1 LNLRSSSFSRKGEKG
16 KLRMPSGN
24 SCPRCGNGKLFD
36 GFLGLKPA
44 CTSCGLSYDFA
55 DAGDGPAVFVILG
68 AGALMAGLVLWTEVN
83 YQPPLWVHAAIFLP
97 MTLGVCL
104 ALLRPLKAAL
114 IHRQYALGAEQ
125 GRFEK

>member
-1 LNLRSSSFSRKGEKG
+1 
-16 KLRMPSGN
+16 MPSGN
-24 SCPRCGNGKLFD
+24 TCPRCGNGNLFD
-36 GFLGLKPA
+36 GFVSLRPS
-44 CTSCGLSYDFA
+44 CQSCGLSYAFA

-83 YQPPLWVHAAIFLP
+83 YQPPLWLHAVVFLP
-97 MTLGVCL
+97 MTLVVCL

-114 IHRQYALGAEQ
+114 VHRQYVTGAEQ